1 MFVEREYNVC
11 TERRLQLQIK
21 RMPLGPLETNG
32 YIVYN
37 DDQAIIIDPGGD
49 AEKVIAFLT
58 EEGINPQAILLT
70 HGHFDHIGGVDKLRK
85 YFGIRVYIHEYEAHW
100 LSDPQ
105 LNGSKFFLSEEIA
118 INAADFLLEPGFE
131 KIGPF
136 HFEVVHTLGHS
147 PGSVSFIFHE
157 QSFIISGDVLFNRGI
172 GRTDLPGGDMETL
185 KQSIRNHLYTL
196 SDSFIVY
203 PGHGPETTIGAEKT
217 FNPFVKQS

>member
-37 DDQAIIIDPGGD
+37 DDQAIIIDPGGYD
-49 AEKVIAFLT
+49 ENVIAFLT
-58 EEGINPQAILLT
+58 EERINQQEILLT
-70 HGHFDHIGGVDKLRK
+70 HDLFHNSGGVDKLSLF
-85 YFGIRVYIHEYEAHW
+85 FGMHLCIHVLEEHW
-100 LSDPQ
+100 LSDHM
-105 LNGSKFFLSEEIA
+105 LNGSKFFLYEEIA

-136 HFEVVHTLGHS
+136 HFEVVHTPGHS

-172 GRTDLPGGDMETL
+172 GR
-185 KQSIRNHLYTL
+185 
-196 SDSFIVY
+196 
-203 PGHGPETTIGAEKT
+203 
-217 FNPFVKQS
+217 